1 MLSGPAGINMEQEIV
16 IAIRIWYEKTE
27 REKKH
32 TEDGTVGSTGAGP
45 GQQKKEENRYESLS
59 GKNSGVH

>member
-1 MLSGPAGINMEQEIV
+1 MKKQKKKAG
-16 IAIRIWYEKTE
+16 YEKTE

-45 GQQKKEENRYESLS
+45 GQQKKEENRYEPLS
-59 GKNSGVH
+59 GKNSGGH